1 MKHELIMENWRRF
14 QNEQDDRLIV
24 EGKRKSFESLMLE
37 VDQGHLSCVTVAI
50 ALSEHVD
57 RQIALLEK
65 QLNEN
70 FLKNMA
76 KKAVNKIAE
85 FVIPSIERIAKL
97 ILSATK
103 NTFEKVLGT
112 CLGIINKISS
122 GIKFLFE
129 KGYVMAGYLSR
140 IAVLAG
146 FGSLLSF
153 SIANSAQAD
162 TGLVGAGELKTAM
175 QLEADN
181 VKRKVGQVT
190 VQGSQMDTDAIDGL
204 VDVERSTYRYGAD
217 MDQKTIKTI
226 EVLQTLL
233 EMVERKGSSLT
244 KEEVEQVLSKID
256 AEIAD
261 WVTQSI
267 DNAGEFSK
275 VDPEGAKFAADQSKQ
290 IKVVVSTIIRS
301 MGAKVQNIDGMSDLG
316 QQTRVDVAAT
326 EKSIE
331 RIPQS

>member
-1 MKHELIMENWRRF
+1 MKHKLIMENWRRF
-14 QNEQDDRLIV
+14 QDEQDDRLIV

-37 VDQGHLSCVTVAI
+37 VDQGRLSCVTVAI
-50 ALSEHVD
+50 ALSEQVD

-76 KKAVNKIAE
+76 KKAVNKIVE
-85 FVIPSIERIAKL
+85 IVIPSIKRIAEL

-103 NTFEKVLGT
+103 NTFKKVLST
-112 CLGIINKISS
+112 CLGIINKISKGS
-122 GIKFLFE
+122 KFLLE
-129 KGYVMAGYLSR
+129 KGYVMADLVAR
-140 IAVLAG
+140 TAVIAA
-146 FGSLLSF
+146 FGALLSF
-153 SIANSAQAD
+153 GVNFAQAD
-162 TGLVGAGELKTAM
+162 TGFVGAEELKTAM

-181 VKRKVGQVT
+181 VKGKVGRVT
-190 VQGSQMDTDAIDGL
+190 AQDSQMDTDGIDGL
-204 VDVERSTYRYGAD
+204 VDVERFTASYGAA
-217 MDQKTIKTI
+217 MDQKAIETIQ
-226 EVLQTLL
+226 VLETLL
-233 EMVERKGSSLT
+233 KMVERKGSSLT

-275 VDPEGAKFAADQSKQ
+275 IDPEGAKLAADQSKQ
-290 IKVVVSTIIRS
+290 IKVVVSSIIRS
-301 MGAKVQNIDGMSDLG
+301 IGSKVQGIDDMSDLG
-316 QQTRVDVAAT
+316 QQTQVNVAAT